1 MEPTVEHRKH
11 QRYLVRFN
19 SIFSTDGVHIKEGLV
34 LDLSL
39 GGCRLTSA
47 IHVPAGIP
55 IEMHIAIT
63 NPFMSPSRC
72 TWEGNSVFGL
82 EFKEVPELE
91 SATLTR
97 LLWSLRSEGRMVHGI
112 SLRSATL
119 CRSRLPLDETFAT
132 WKLSRG
138 SRKASNAC
146 PNT

>member
-11 QRYLVRFN
+11 QRYLVRFK

-55 IEMHIAIT
+55 IEMHIR
-63 NPFMSPSRC
+63 PDQHSPIYIPRAVVR
-72 TWEGNSVFGL
+72 WKGDSVFGL
-82 EFKEVPELE
+82 EFKELPELE

-97 LLWSLRSEGRMVHGI
+97 LLWSLHS
-112 SLRSATL
+112 
-119 CRSRLPLDETFAT
+119 
-132 WKLSRG
+132 
-138 SRKASNAC
+138 
-146 PNT
+146 